1 MPIVSLHLRG
11 FPRGTT
17 SDTIIFLLR
26 YFGSVYRV
34 RLQGDEAICTMSSET
49 GRSESFSF
57 IEFNYDVVILPLIS

>member
-11 FPRGTT
+11 FPQGTT

-26 YFGSVYRV
+26 LFGSVYRV

-49 GRSESFSF
+49 GR
-57 IEFNYDVVILPLIS
+57 IKRIIRMNLIITLPL